1 MEVANIM
8 LALAGELGQTVPKAM
23 VTPSEVA
30 VLREIHGAESVF
42 DIDPK
47 GTVDRSQRNERGRL
61 VELYGQMVNGERRA
75 IAVERLFP
83 GVAAP
88 LFETFAQLEL
98 PTEFYRPKERVG
110 AGTTAEERFV
120 AFAAAEADP
129 EADTFTPN
137 VEPDPLDHDGDGEK
151 GGAKKPRK
159 KAEAAPVSDPVSGPE
174 QPDDLGNPTG
184 TPPVDGDDPLFN

>member
-42 DIDPK
+42 DIDPI
-47 GTVDRSQRNERGRL
+47 GTVERSQRNERGRL

-75 IAVERLFP
+75 VAVERLFP

-98 PTEFYRPKERVG
+98 PSEFYKPKERAG
-110 AGTTAEERFV
+110 SGTTAEERFV

-137 VEPDPLDHDGDGEK
+137 VAPDPLDHDGDGKK
-151 GGAKKPRK
+151 GGAKKARK
-159 KAEAAPVSDPVSGPE
+159 KAEAASAPNPADGPA
-174 QPDDLGNPTG
+174 QPDDLGSPTG